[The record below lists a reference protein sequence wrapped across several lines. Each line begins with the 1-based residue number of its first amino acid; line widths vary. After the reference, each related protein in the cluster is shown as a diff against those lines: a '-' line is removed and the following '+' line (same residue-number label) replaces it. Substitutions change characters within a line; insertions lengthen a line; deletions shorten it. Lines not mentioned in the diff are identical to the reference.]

1 MLVRW
6 LKPSYPS
13 VYAGLSKVLK
23 SELNSK
29 ATSCE
34 LSILPLAL
42 PG

>member
-29 ATSCE
+29 ASAYGGVINASETS
-34 LSILPLAL
+34 
-42 PG
+42 